1 MPRTLWSRSGSPPVM
16 WTATAGR
23 VALAVLFGLGVLVPA
38 LGRAAPVAA
47 QATSVSFSTAE
58 AAPADSIAY
67 LVMTLNDQSEQW
79 RLADVLL
86 DRAGLG
92 EVLDQEIGSEL
103 RDETGAD
110 LPLDAFLGGE
120 VGIVV
125 SPTALE
131 TIAEESMGAADLE
144 SMLGGMETASP
155 EAEPAMDAA
164 QGFALALDA
173 RAPDTAWT
181 GIRDSVLDE
190 DQHEESTYEGTEILY
205 APPATSS
212 DEGMAAARVGD
223 LILIATTPDDL
234 HPLIDTADG
243 RTEAITSVPEFT
255 AVRDELPTD
264 FLMFL
269 FSNSVDTSNADF
281 GPFAMFADQFSND
294 SFSGL
299 TISAD
304 EPGFRM
310 ETVTMAAEGET
321 LPAAADNFES
331 DLLTRAPD
339 DSLLFVSAADLGATG
354 VLDVLGATVIGLAMG
369 MGDPSAAP
377 DENTSTED
385 YIAQQYEA
393 AESLIGINL
402 QTALF
407 QQLSGEYGGWLRAN
421 LETEDV
427 SGVFASGVEDADTVS
442 NALQQL
448 SFLIQG
454 ASGAESP
461 LTTREVGGGQV
472 YVIDLGDEAGSTLE
486 FGVVGDYLVVG
497 KGDAVDRFGEEATG
511 SLAENTQFQAVMDT
525 LPVEYNAL
533 TYIDLAQA
541 IPLAQTAAEESG
553 DMGFG
558 PTDQVLDASESCG
571 NYETQEEAQAAYDAA
586 ESGTFDLDQDFDG
599 QVCEDYFDSAGPAS
613 DTAAGTPAAQDGAA
627 AADALADVDYSA
639 IKAFAFVAYEDGDVQ
654 RSSSILYIT
663 E

>member
-1 MPRTLWSRSGSPPVM
+1 MPRTLWRRPGSPHVT
-16 WTATAGR
+16 WATMAGR
-23 VALAVLFGLGVLVPA
+23 VTLTVLFGLGVLVPT
-38 LGRAAPVAA
+38 LGRVAPVAA

-67 LVMTLNDQSEQW
+67 VVMTLDDQSEQW

-92 EVLDQEIGSEL
+92 EALDEEIGSEL
-103 RDETGAD
+103 RDETGED

-120 VGIVV
+120 VGIAV
-125 SPTALE
+125 SPTVLE
-131 TIAEESMGAADLE
+131 TLAEESMGTADLE
-144 SMLGGMETASP
+144 AMLGGMESASP
-155 EAEPAMDAA
+155 EAESDATEA

-190 DQHEESTYEGTEILY
+190 DQHEESTYEGTEIFY
-205 APPATSS
+205 APPATSD
-212 DEGMAAARVGD
+212 DEGMATARVGD

-243 RTEAITSVPEFT
+243 RTPAITTVPEFT
-255 AVRDELPTD
+255 TVRDELPTD
-264 FLMFL
+264 FLL
-269 FSNSVDTSNADF
+269 FAFTNSVDTSDADF
-281 GPFAMFADQFSND
+281 GPFAMFADQFSTE
-294 SFSGL
+294 SFTGS
-299 TISAD
+299 TIAAS

-310 ETVTMAAEGET
+310 ETVTMAAEGAT

-331 DLLTRAPD
+331 ELLTKAPG
-339 DSLLFVSAADLGATG
+339 DSVLFISAADLGATG
-354 VLDVLGATVIGLAMG
+354 VLDVIGATVIGLAMG
-369 MGDPSAAP
+369 MGDPSAMP
-377 DENTSTED
+377 DADTSSED
-385 YIAQQYEA
+385 YIAEQYEA

-402 QTALF
+402 QTDLF

-427 SGVFASGVEDADTVS
+427 SGVFASGVEDAETVS

-472 YVIDLGDEAGSTLE
+472 YVIELGDEAGSTLE
-486 FGVVGDYLVVG
+486 FGVVNDFLVIG
-497 KGDAVDRFGEEATG
+497 KGDAVDRFGEESTG

-525 LPVEYNAL
+525 LPVEYNGL

-541 IPLAQTAAEESG
+541 IPLMEVAAEES
-553 DMGFG
+553 DNLSFDS
-558 PTDQVLDASESCG
+558 TDQGPDASESCG
-571 NYETQEEAQAAYDAA
+571 DYQTQEEAQTAYDAA
-586 ESGTFDLDQDFDG
+586 ESGTFNLDQDFDG
-599 QVCEDYFDSAGPAS
+599 EVCEDYFASAGT
-613 DTAAGTPAAQDGAA
+613 DEGAA
-627 AADALADVDYSA
+627 EESDGDAADALADVDYSA
-639 IKAFAFVAYEDGDVQ
+639 IKALAFVAYNDGDVQ

>member
-1 MPRTLWSRSGSPPVM
+1 MPRTLHRRSGSPRVT
-16 WTATAGR
+16 WAARAGR
-23 VALAVLFGLGVLVPA
+23 MALAALFGLGLLVPSLA
-38 LGRAAPVAA
+38 NVTPAAA
-47 QATSVSFSTAE
+47 QATTVSFSTAE

-67 LVMTLNDQSEQW
+67 LVVTLNDESEQW

-92 EVLDQEIGSEL
+92 EALDEEIGSEL
-103 RDETGAD
+103 RDEAGED

-125 SPTALE
+125 SPTVLE
-131 TIAEESMGAADLE
+131 TLAEESMGSADLE
-144 SMLGGMETASP
+144 AMLGGMESETP
-155 EAEPAMDAA
+155 EADSTELGP
-164 QGFALALDA
+164 QGFALALEA

-190 DQHEESTYEGTEILY
+190 AQNESSTYEGTEILY
-205 APPATSS
+205 APPATSE
-212 DEGMAAARVGD
+212 DEGMATARVGD
-223 LILIATTPDDL
+223 LILIATTPEDL

-243 RTEAITSVPEFT
+243 RTPAITTVPEFT

-269 FSNSVDTSNADF
+269 FTNSIDTSDADF
-281 GPFAMFADQFSND
+281 GPFAMFADQFSTN
-294 SFSGL
+294 SFTGL
-299 TISAD
+299 TVAAS
-304 EPGFRM
+304 EPGFRT
-310 ETVTMAAEGET
+310 ETVTLAAEGET
-321 LPAAADNFES
+321 LPAAADNFNSE
-331 DLLTRAPD
+331 LLTKAPG
-339 DSLLFVSAADLGATG
+339 DSLFFISAADLGATG
-354 VLDVLGATVIGLAMG
+354 VLDVLGATIIGLAMG
-369 MGDPSAAP
+369 MGDPSAMP
-377 DENTSTED
+377 DADTSAED
-385 YIAQQYEA
+385 YIAEQYAA

-402 QTALF
+402 QTDLF
-407 QQLSGEYGGWLRAN
+407 QQLSGEYGGWLAAN

-427 SGVFASGVEDADTVS
+427 SGLFASGVEDAETVS
-442 NALQQL
+442 NAMMQL

-472 YVIDLGDEAGSTLE
+472 YVVELGDEAGSTLE
-486 FGVVGDYLVVG
+486 FGVVDDYLVFG
-497 KGDAVDRFGEEATG
+497 KGDAVDRFGEAPAD

-525 LPVEYNAL
+525 LPVEHNGL

-541 IPLAQTAAEESG
+541 IPLMEVAAEESDELG
-553 DMGFG
+553 LGGMEEI
-558 PTDQVLDASESCG
+558 PDASESCAD
-571 NYETQEEAQAAYDAA
+571 YATQEEAQAAYDAA

-599 QVCEDYFDSAGPAS
+599 EVCEDYFASAEA
-613 DTAAGTPAAQDGAA
+613 DTGATEEEDGDA

-639 IKAFAFVAYEDGDVQ
+639 VKAFAVVSYADGEMQ

>member
-1 MPRTLWSRSGSPPVM
+1 MPRTLQRRSDSAYKTG
-16 WTATAGR
+16 AARAGR
-23 VALAVLFGLGVLVPA
+23 VVFAVLFGLGMLIPS
-38 LGRAAPVAA
+38 LGRVAPVAA

-58 AAPADSIAY
+58 VAPADSIAY
-67 LVMTLNDQSEQW
+67 LVMTLDDESEQW
-79 RLADVLL
+79 RLADTLL

-92 EVLDQEIGSEL
+92 EALDQEVGSEL
-103 RDETGAD
+103 RDEAGED

-120 VGIVV
+120 VGVIV
-125 SPTALE
+125 SPTVLE
-131 TIAEESMGAADLE
+131 TLAEESMGAADLE
-144 SMLGGMETASP
+144 AMLGGMETGTP
-155 EAEPAMDAA
+155 EAESTGVEA
-164 QGFALALDA
+164 QGFALALEA

-181 GIRDSVLDE
+181 GIRDSILGE
-190 DQHEESTYEGTEILY
+190 DQHEESTYEGTDILY
-205 APPATSS
+205 APPATSD
-212 DEGMAAARVGD
+212 DEGMAAARAGD
-223 LILIATTPDDL
+223 LVLIATTPEDL

-243 RTEAITSVPEFT
+243 RTPPITTVPEFT

-264 FLMFL
+264 FLMFA
-269 FSNSVDTSNADF
+269 FTNSIDTSDADF
-281 GPFAMFADQFSND
+281 GPFAMFADQFSTEA
-294 SFSGL
+294 FSG
-299 TISAD
+299 TTVAAD

-310 ETVTMAAEGET
+310 ETVTLAAEGET
-321 LPAAADNFES
+321 LPAGADNYES
-331 DLLTRAPD
+331 ELLTKAPE
-339 DSLLFVSAADLGATG
+339 DSLLFMSGADLGSTG

-369 MGDPSAAP
+369 MGGPTATPDP
-377 DENTSTED
+377 NTSAEE

-402 QTALF
+402 QTDLF
-407 QQLSGEYGGWLRAN
+407 QQLSGEYGGWLAAN
-421 LETEDV
+421 LENEDV
-427 SGVFASGVEDADTVS
+427 SGLFASGVDDAETVS

-454 ASGAESP
+454 ASGAETP

-525 LPVEYNAL
+525 LPVEYNAH

-558 PTDQVLDASESCG
+558 PTDQILDASESCG

-599 QVCEDYFDSAGPAS
+599 QVCEDYFDSAGAAS
-613 DTAAGTPAAQDGAA
+613 DTAAGTPASQDGAA
-627 AADALADVDYSA
+627 PADALADVDYSA

>member
-1 MPRTLWSRSGSPPVM
+1 MPRTLQRRSGSAYK
-16 WTATAGR
+16 TGAARAGR
-23 VALAVLFGLGVLVPA
+23 AALAILFGLGALVPF
-38 LGRAAPVAA
+38 LGRVAPVSA

-67 LVMTLNDQSEQW
+67 LVMTLDDQSEQW

-92 EVLDQEIGSEL
+92 EVIDEEIGSEL
-103 RDETGAD
+103 RDETGED

-125 SPTALE
+125 SPTVLE
-131 TIAEESMGAADLE
+131 TLAEESMGTADLE
-144 SMLGGMETASP
+144 AMLGGMETGTP
-155 EAEPAMDAA
+155 VAEPAATDA
-164 QGFALALDA
+164 QGFALALEA

-190 DQHEESTYEGTEILY
+190 QHEESTYEGTEILY
-205 APPATSS
+205 APPATSD

-223 LILIATTPDDL
+223 LILIATTPEDL

-243 RTEAITSVPEFT
+243 RTPAISTVPEFT

-264 FLMFL
+264 FLLFA
-269 FSNSVDTSNADF
+269 FSNSVDTSDADF
-281 GPFAMFADQFSND
+281 GPFAMFADQFSTE
-294 SFSGL
+294 SFTGS
-299 TISAD
+299 TIAAT

-310 ETVTMAAEGET
+310 ETVTIAAEGET

-331 DLLTRAPD
+331 ELLTKAPG

-354 VLDVLGATVIGLAMG
+354 VLDVIGATVIGLAMG
-369 MGDPSAAP
+369 MGDPSAMP
-377 DENTSTED
+377 DANTSAED
-385 YIAQQYEA
+385 YIAEQYEA

-442 NALQQL
+442 NALMQL

-472 YVIDLGDEAGSTLE
+472 YIIELGDEAGSTLE
-486 FGVVGDYLVVG
+486 FGMVGDYLVVG

-511 SLAENTQFQAVMDT
+511 SLAENAQFQAVMDT
-525 LPVEYNAL
+525 LPAEYNGL

-541 IPLAQTAAEESG
+541 IPLMEVAAQESEDLG
-553 DMGFG
+553 LG
-558 PTDQVLDASESCG
+558 PTDQIPDASESCG
-571 NYETQEEAQAAYDAA
+571 NYQTQEEAQEAYDAA

-599 QVCEDYFDSAGPAS
+599 QVCEDYFGGAETDASA
-613 DTAAGTPAAQDGAA
+613 TAVAESAEP
-627 AADALADVDYSA
+627 ADALADVDYSA
-639 IKAFAFVAYEDGDVQ
+639 IKALAFVAYKDGDVQ